1 MDGKM
6 QQIREKILNKK
17 NLYILCFLA
26 LNLIE
31 FLRATQTGDIW
42 HVAVNFMGIVFMLI
56 VVSAYPLKIFLNPLN
71 AVYTLLCLA
80 SMVAVYFHWRAHY
93 GEYLVWQIE
102 TAIVN
107 VWWIGILARLLF
119 RQIFVEKIKNIH
131 LDKKGWIWI
140 VMSFFM
146 IASVSGRWW
155 PLWYLLMFGSFY
167 LTRYTKEDAKALWDA
182 MIDGTILSFFCLQI
196 FAYGTRPYDT
206 VRYVGFLTN
215 SNMMG
220 LYYLIIYL
228 MALYKQHI
236 LHVKKAAWGWKL
248 FYFIGAG
255 GLLSFQLFTM
265 CRTAWVTSIVI
276 TILYGILV
284 VRKLWK
290 LKWGQVLLRG
300 MALCLMF
307 MATFLPVYLTI
318 RWLPT
323 LTHYRIWFEG
333 EYSVSKVHSFDPP
346 DSEKYIDLDE
356 FLDALLGRI
365 INTVQS
371 MDERNPF
378 VLQVSAIEMER
389 VELVEVPWTKD
400 GGISQRLTIYK
411 AYLRDMTW
419 YGNPEN
425 TGYYLIGDGEY
436 HSWHAQN
443 LWIQIGYYFGIPAG
457 ILSIVLTVVLIYS
470 HGKKMLWNKEDV
482 HAVIPFFM
490 CILYFVFG
498 IMEVVW
504 NPGQL
509 VMFLMFFVQHPQC
522 GSRIAATAAEE
533 GDGNQ

>member
-1 MDGKM
+1 MEK
-6 QQIREKILNKK
+6 IREWVKNKILNKK

-31 FLRATQTGDIW
+31 FLRATQSGDVW
-42 HVAVNFMGIVFMLI
+42 HVAVNFMGIVFFII
-56 VVSAYPLKIFLNPLN
+56 VVSAYPLRNFLNRFN
-71 AVYTLLCLA
+71 AIYTLLCLA
-80 SMVAVYFHWRAHY
+80 AMVAVYFHWRAHY

-107 VWWIGILARLLF
+107 VWWIGIVIRRLF
-119 RQIFVEKIKNIH
+119 KQIFVEKTVS
-131 LDKKGWIWI
+131 LRPGVPGWIWI
-140 VMSFFM
+140 AMSMLM

-167 LTRYTKEDAKALWDA
+167 LTKYTKEDAKALWDA

-196 FAYGTRPYDT
+196 MAYGTRPYDE

-228 MALYKQHI
+228 MVLYKLHI
-236 LHVKKAAWGWKL
+236 LHMKKAAWGWKL

-255 GLLSFQLFTM
+255 GMLSFQLFTM
-265 CRTAWVTSIVI
+265 CRTAWVTSIVL
-276 TILYGILV
+276 TFLYGILV
-284 VRKLWK
+284 VKRLWE
-290 LKWGQVLLRG
+290 LKWPQVLLQG

-307 MATFLPVYLTI
+307 VMTFLPVYLSI

-323 LTHYRIWFEG
+323 LTHYRLWLGG

-356 FLDALLGRI
+356 FLDALFGRI
-365 INTVQS
+365 INTLHS
-371 MDERNPF
+371 MDDRNPF
-378 VLQVSAIEMER
+378 VLQVSAIEVER
-389 VELVEVPWTKD
+389 VELVELPWTTD
-400 GGISQRLTIYK
+400 GGLRTRFTIYK
-411 AYLRDMTW
+411 AYLKDMTW

-425 TGYYLIGDGEY
+425 TGYYQIGDSDY

-443 LWIQIGYYFGIPAG
+443 LWIQIGYFYGIPAG
-457 ILSIVLTVVLIYS
+457 ILSIVLSVVLIYFQ
-470 HGKKMLWNKEDV
+470 GKKMFRHKEQP
-482 HAVIPFFM
+482 HAIIPFFM
-490 CILYFVFG
+490 CILYFTFG
-498 IMEVVW
+498 LMEVVW

-522 GSRIAATAAEE
+522 GIFDPNK
-533 GDGNQ
+533 GDGPR